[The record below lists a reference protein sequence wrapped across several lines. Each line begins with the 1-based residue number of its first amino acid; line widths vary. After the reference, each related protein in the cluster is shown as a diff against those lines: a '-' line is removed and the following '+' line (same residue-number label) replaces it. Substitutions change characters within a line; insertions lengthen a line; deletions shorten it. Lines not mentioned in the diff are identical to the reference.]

1 MELKDFEIEDN
12 ILVRYHGDSE
22 HVAVP
27 DGITEI
33 AQGAFN
39 TCRSIRS
46 VKLPESVETI
56 GAGAFH
62 CCFYLEEINIP
73 EKVTRIESGTFYDC
87 KLKKIQL
94 PEKLTCIGR
103 EAFYKCDIE
112 EINIPETVTEIGW
125 SAFDNCNN
133 LKEIAIPASVEK
145 IEEMAFCS
153 CKSLREIRVSE
164 QNPNYTSIDGVLYD
178 KAVTALICCPGGKES
193 VTIPE
198 TVTRIEPSAFDG
210 CAELK
215 EIILPEQVS
224 FIGRYAFLHCGMMK
238 LYIPAS
244 VTEIQE
250 EAIRSCNFLKEIHV
264 SEQNPNFAS
273 VDGVLY
279 DKSVKTLIHC
289 PETRTELI
297 IPETV
302 TEIPY
307 NAFENCDDLKS
318 VTIPD
323 GAKIIDYTFT
333 DCYQLNQVCYH
344 GIEFIIHANIY
355 NELAPFFKLIDEKD
369 LSVKIKFEEKCPI
382 VMELFSRNP
391 EDEKIIAYIRKTC
404 SKTFQFLIDENHSE
418 MLEKLL
424 NTGLFITKKNI
435 DKFIQYANQ
444 NQKHE
449 IQLLLTDYKYQHFEV
464 KPKNLKL

>member
-1 MELKDFEIEDN
+1 MLSGRK
-12 ILVRYHGDSE
+12 R
-22 HVAVP
+22 
-27 DGITEI
+27 
-33 AQGAFN
+33 
-39 TCRSIRS
+39 IR
-46 VKLPESVETI
+46 
-56 GAGAFH
+56 H
-62 CCFYLEEINIP
+62 
-73 EKVTRIESGTFYDC
+73 
-87 KLKKIQL
+87 
-94 PEKLTCIGR
+94 
-103 EAFYKCDIE
+103 
-112 EINIPETVTEIGW
+112 
-125 SAFDNCNN
+125 
-133 LKEIAIPASVEK
+133 
-145 IEEMAFCS
+145 
-153 CKSLREIRVSE
+153 
-164 QNPNYTSIDGVLYD
+164 
-178 KAVTALICCPGGKES
+178 
-193 VTIPE
+193 IPE
-198 TVTRIEPSAFDG
+198 TVTRIESNAFEG

-273 VDGVLY
+273 IDGVLY
-279 DKSVKTLIHC
+279 DKSVRTLIHC

-318 VTIPD
+318 VAIPD

-344 GIEFIIHANIY
+344 GIAFTIHANIY

-369 LSVKIKFEEKCPI
+369 VSVKIKFDEKIPVI
-382 VMELFSRNP
+382 MELFFQNP

-404 SKTFQFLIDENHSE
+404 SKTFPVS
-418 MLEKLL
+418 
-424 NTGLFITKKNI
+424 
-435 DKFIQYANQ
+435 
-444 NQKHE
+444 
-449 IQLLLTDYKYQHFEV
+449 
-464 KPKNLKL
+464 